1 MRPAQSPNPQLQA
14 TGVERSALACMHSL
28 PTANPRARLTPQS
41 TMTPIKIP
49 DLAYGAQ
56 AFAASQRSL
65 VGEDRLGSMNAV
77 DRHVIDVDG
86 HVGAVVEIV
95 ATQEVL
101 VGFALAT
108 VLRDDQSGGRLQ
120 DFARARRGACIHLG
134 SRNGDLAGQ
143 AWSEGGAATHVGRAG
158 RELRTSI
165 DSCARRWGL
174 FGGFRRLGGYFLGW
188 RRRDDDARKL
198 LLTKRLA
205 GPDEIPS

>member
-1 MRPAQSPNPQLQA
+1 MEIAGRPEVA
-14 TGVERSALACMHSL
+14 
-28 PTANPRARLTPQS
+28 
-41 TMTPIKIP
+41 
-49 DLAYGAQ
+49 
-56 AFAASQRSL
+56 L
-65 VGEDRLGSMNAV
+65 VGEIGSLADQNTADCLRHQPVEVCVTLTMGMRAHV

-101 VGFALAT
+101 VGFALAA
-108 VLRDDQSGGRLQ
+108 VLRDDQSGGRLE

-165 DSCARRWGL
+165 DGCARRWGF
-174 FGGFRRLGGYFLGW
+174 FGGLRRLGGYFLGW

-198 LLTKRLA
+198 LLTKRPA